1 MTQLEKLIARIKSL
15 DPSHLYEIMIYVT
28 PDGMLGFWIVNKKAK
43 TEGEICSK
51 IIESGSGVEVPQ
63 LMTHKAKADA
73 AVGS

>member
-15 DPSHLYEIMIYVT
+15 DPAGLYEIVIYIT

-51 IIESGSGVEVPQ
+51 IGEALLPRAETPG
-63 LMTHKAKADA
+63 A
-73 AVGS
+73 